1 MKIQTFKE
9 EKSSVSCDDIFLALI
24 SSYPHYRDLNLLIS
38 ETLKVKNLSKKSC
51 YKVKTLREVY
61 GTEYKNM
68 IDVDTLPTDQH
79 VRHEYEE
86 YVSSQR

>member
-1 MKIQTFKE
+1 MKIQTFLE
-9 EKSSVSCDDIFLALI
+9 EEFEFMWFTSSTHFLLSALQRFKS
-24 SSYPHYRDLNLLIS
+24 IS